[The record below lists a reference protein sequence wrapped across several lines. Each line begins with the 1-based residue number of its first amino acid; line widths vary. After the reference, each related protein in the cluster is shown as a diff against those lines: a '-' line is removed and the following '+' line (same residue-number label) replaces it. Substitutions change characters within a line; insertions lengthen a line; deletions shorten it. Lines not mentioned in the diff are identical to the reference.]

1 MLATDNKSLQSFTA
15 QRVITPSGGGTPTA
29 VPTVTRPDGTAA
41 LPRGIKVD
49 VAGNVVL
56 RLMDDTA
63 AVTSAFA
70 AGVWHPCCPLEITQ
84 TGTTATGIV
93 LGY

>member
-1 MLATDNKSLQSFTA
+1 MLATDNKSLQSFTSHRA
-15 QRVITPSGGGTPTA
+15 IVPSGGASPTA

-41 LPRGIKVD
+41 LPRGFKID
-49 VAGNVVL
+49 VAGNVNI
-56 RLMDDTA
+56 RMMDD
-63 AVTSAFA
+63 AVSLTSAYA
-70 AGVWHPCCPLEITQ
+70 AGVFHPCCPLEITQ